1 MSSKHVPR
9 NGPSRALWEAPPDT
23 SVEEIPSLLADVAR
37 YECDECGVHR
47 FARPVSCGECG
58 GEEFTKLDRRSDR

>member
-23 SVEEIPSLLADVAR
+23 EVEDIPRLLDDVPR
-37 YECDECGVHR
+37 YQCDQCGTQR
-47 FARPVSCGECG
+47 FARPVSCGECDS
-58 GEEFTKLDRRSDR
+58 EEFTKVEGRIQR